1 MLKSIR
7 NTMTERMQPMK
18 KMAQIAMAAWLC
30 MLLCG
35 CVGFSRASKVDDG
48 AVYELNREMYVA
60 EKDGL
65 FLLDKRTEH
74 PEYYT
79 IRGTLP
85 ARTKLQEAT
94 EISYRGFSF
103 WWYFG
108 PYSHVAVYGK
118 VLEGDFKGSLV
129 GFGNYRQCCPKH
141 GYWYLCPLGCP
152 DRDLKCLTP
161 EKYDQKHIRSQ
172 AGIRYG
178 TQE

>member
-1 MLKSIR
+1 MVCVCGFLNRKGQKVR
-7 NTMTERMQPMK
+7 TMKTIVR
-18 KMAQIAMAAWLC
+18 IALVAWLC

-35 CVGFSRASKVDDG
+35 CVGFSWTSKVDDG

-60 EKDGL
+60 EEDGL

-79 IRGTLP
+79 IKGTLP
-85 ARTKLQEAT
+85 AGTKLQEAT
-94 EISYRGFSF
+94 EISCRGFSF

-108 PYSHVAVYGK
+108 PYSHVVVYGE

-129 GFGNYRQCCPKH
+129 GFGDYRQRCPKH

-161 EKYDQKHIRSQ
+161 ES
-172 AGIRYG
+172 A
-178 TQE
+178 

>member
-1 MLKSIR
+1 
-7 NTMTERMQPMK
+7 MK
-18 KMAQIAMAAWLC
+18 KMMQITMVAWQS

-35 CVGFSRASKVDDG
+35 CVGFSWTSKVDDG

-60 EKDGL
+60 EEDGL

-79 IRGTLP
+79 IKGTLP
-85 ARTKLQEAT
+85 AGTKLQEAT
-94 EISYRGFSF
+94 EISNRGFSF

-108 PYSHVAVYGK
+108 PYSHVTVYGE

-129 GFGNYRQCCPKH
+129 GFGDYRQRCPKH

-172 AGIRYG
+172 SGIRYG
-178 TQE
+178 TKE

>member
-1 MLKSIR
+1 MR
-7 NTMTERMQPMK
+7 TMKRMVR
-18 KMAQIAMAAWLC
+18 IALVAWLC

-35 CVGFSRASKVDDG
+35 CVGFSWTSKVDDG

-60 EKDGL
+60 EEDGL

-79 IRGTLP
+79 IKGTLP
-85 ARTKLQEAT
+85 AGTKLQEAT
-94 EISYRGFSF
+94 EISCRGFSF

-108 PYSHVAVYGK
+108 PYSHVVVYGE

-129 GFGNYRQCCPKH
+129 GFGDYRQRCSKH

-161 EKYDQKHIRSQ
+161 ES
-172 AGIRYG
+172 A
-178 TQE
+178 

>member
-1 MLKSIR
+1 
-7 NTMTERMQPMK
+7 
-18 KMAQIAMAAWLC
+18 
-30 MLLCG
+30 
-35 CVGFSRASKVDDG
+35 
-48 AVYELNREMYVA
+48 MYDA
-60 EKDGL
+60 EEDGL
-65 FLLDKRTEH
+65 FILDKRTEH

-79 IRGTLP
+79 IKGTLP
-85 ARTKLQEAT
+85 AGTKLQEAT
-94 EISYRGFSF
+94 EISCRGFSF

>member
-1 MLKSIR
+1 MR
-7 NTMTERMQPMK
+7 TMKTMVR
-18 KMAQIAMAAWLC
+18 IALVAWLC

-35 CVGFSRASKVDDG
+35 CVGFSWTSKVDDG

-60 EKDGL
+60 EEDGL

-79 IRGTLP
+79 IKGTLP
-85 ARTKLQEAT
+85 AGTKLQEAT
-94 EISYRGFSF
+94 EISCRGFSF

-108 PYSHVAVYGK
+108 PYSHVVVYGE

-129 GFGNYRQCCPKH
+129 GFGDYRQRCPKH

-161 EKYDQKHIRSQ
+161 ES
-172 AGIRYG
+172 A
-178 TQE
+178 